1 MIEMGMREQQ
11 KIDRGRI
18 EAEGFGILLP
28 KLASA
33 LEETAI
39 DQDSASRALNEMAG
53 AGYALVGAMKRYFHN
68 CLRNGCPS
76 YASDSNGL
84 PLRRYQ

>member
-11 KIDRGRI
+11 KIDRSRI
-18 EAEGFGILLP
+18 EAEGFGVLLP

-33 LEETAI
+33 LEQTAI
-39 DQDSASRALNEMAG
+39 DQDSPPGALDEMAG
-53 AGYALVGAMKRYFHN
+53 AGYAPVGAVKRYFHN